1 MGEHVAEENKVTWH
15 DAFVFTED
23 AQVEVYEVYHM
34 KDGIARTQNPVLIL
48 YGEDVLDL
56 SQGLQQMLLDITEG
70 RYFESVEKM
79 DQHYGMGG
87 DDLD

>member
-1 MGEHVAEENKVTWH
+1 MSWH
-15 DAFVFTED
+15 YAFVFTED

-34 KDGIARTQNPVLIL
+34 HDGIGRTQRPVLIL
-48 YGEDVLDL
+48 YGEDPNDL
-56 SQGLQQMLLDITEG
+56 ARGLNMLLLDVSKG

-79 DQHYGMGG
+79 DQHYDMGG

>member
-1 MGEHVAEENKVTWH
+1 MWH
-15 DAFVFTED
+15 NAFVFTEN

-48 YGEDVLDL
+48 YGEDVQDL
-56 SQGLQQMLLDITEG
+56 ARGLEQMLLDVSKG
-70 RYFESVEKM
+70 RYFESVAKM